1 MYAKYD
7 ALFQNSF
14 NQIASNLLDQA
25 VYISLDVVIFIEGE
39 APQAVINCAIREDL
53 SREEFIEFVES
64 SKVTVQ
70 DVETVVNEYILAD
83 YKERISMLA
92 CFSTAENSY

>member
-7 ALFQNSF
+7 ALFQNAF

-83 YKERISMLA
+83 YKERIATL
-92 CFSTAENSY
+92 NI